1 MHNWK
6 VMSYNVT
13 FMMKWNCVI
22 VKFVSNILKL
32 QQISAMQ
39 SLNAFT
45 SDLMRSHPTAYDGT
59 SWFEGLSRTLESL
72 KTFDKNKRALWISAQ
87 LIVFVH
93 LLVKGLRDKN
103 LIRPGNWKHT
113 NDVIK
118 WNHLF
123 NLPNGWKGRFH
134 GMGWNFIIIWRV
146 TINYQQIKYFS
157 KQKNFCLT
165 MWHIYIKR
173 M

>member
-1 MHNWK
+1 MQDFAQLKGNAL
-6 VMSYNVT
+6 VLCRLLYNAT
-13 FMMKWNCVI
+13 SKMKWNCVI

-59 SWFEGLSRTLESL
+59 SWFEGFSRTLESL

-93 LLVKGLRDKN
+93 LLVKGHRDKY

-146 TINYQQIKYFS
+146 SIINK
-157 KQKNFCLT
+157 
-165 MWHIYIKR
+165 
-173 M
+173 